1 MKPSRMARRALCTV
15 GGVLLAAALAVQACA
30 AGANSFLQR
39 FESEA
44 GGLRL
49 FGCALDDPAPEQFSA
64 SLGGEPLPIAGVST
78 VEQEQVPVT
87 YYCLADISG
96 SISAAQMQQEKDA
109 LYALCDALGE
119 NDTLVLGTLGNG
131 LSASGFLSDP
141 AEIRAAIDV
150 LAPDRGEDTNLYAG
164 IVESLAV
171 LTSDVR
177 VNPVRCLVILS
188 DGEDDQTSG
197 ITRAEA
203 ESAVQASGVPVYT
216 VATLRAGASASQIEF
231 GKVLGS
237 FARISVGGQHFV
249 PETDGVPAAEAGRQI
264 AAAVSAGLVLMVDT
278 SAAPADRD
286 ELLLSVTYTA
296 GDTQLTDTLT
306 VYRSQLIAPAA
317 PAEDPA
323 DSENAGGPA
332 GEADPAP
339 EKTGGVPLWA
349 VALAALAVIAC
360 GLGVGAVQRKKRRQP
375 EPQPQPEPEPKP
387 EPKSEPKPEQ
397 PCGCPPPSYT
407 VRLTAIG
414 YQGIVHTVD
423 LWEGK
428 PCTLGRTPA
437 ANVVL
442 DAADRRLSGVHCSL
456 CCTRGVL
463 AVRDNGSTNGTFVDG
478 VPIRPQGAV
487 PVADGHTLRAGSY
500 EYRVSI
506 QNY

>member
-1 MKPSRMARRALCTV
+1 MKPNRMARRALCAA
-15 GGVLLAAALAVQACA
+15 GGMLLAAALAVQACA

-44 GGLRL
+44 GQLRL
-49 FGCALDDPAPEQFSA
+49 FGCALDGAAPEQFSA
-64 SLGGEPLPIAGVST
+64 SLGGEPLPITGVST
-78 VEQEQVPVT
+78 VEQQVPVT

-96 SISAAQMQQEKDA
+96 SISAAQMQQEKDV

-131 LSASGFLSDP
+131 LSVSGFLSDP
-141 AEIRAAIDV
+141 DEIRAAIDA

-171 LTSDVR
+171 LASDVR

-216 VATLRAGASASQIEF
+216 VAALRAGASAAQIEF

-237 FARISVGGQHFV
+237 FARSSVGGQHFA
-249 PETDGVPAAEAGRQI
+249 PETDGVSAAEAGRQI
-264 AAAVSAGLVLMVDT
+264 AAAVSAGLVLTVDT
-278 SAAPADRD
+278 SAVTADRD

-296 GDTQLTDTLT
+296 GDTQWTDTLT
-306 VYRSQLIAPAA
+306 VYRSALIAPAA

-323 DSENAGGPA
+323 GGESTGQPA
-332 GEADPAP
+332 GEEEPAP
-339 EKTGGVPLWA
+339 EKPGGVPLWA
-349 VALAALAVIAC
+349 VALVAVVALAAVGC
-360 GLGVGAVQRKKRRQP
+360 GVGVWVMRRKKRQQPEPQP
-375 EPQPQPEPEPKP
+375 EPQPQPEPE
-387 EPKSEPKPEQ
+387 Q
-397 PCGCPPPSYT
+397 PCGCPATSYT

-414 YQGIVHTVD
+414 YQGLVHTMD
-423 LWEGK
+423 LWEGE
-428 PCTLGRTPA
+428 PRTLGRTPA

-456 CCTRGVL
+456 CCTKGVL
-463 AVRDNGSTNGTFVDG
+463 TVRDNGSTNGTFVDG
-478 VPIRPQGAV
+478 VPIRQQGAV
-487 PVADGHTLRAGSY
+487 PVADGHTLRVGSY

-506 QNY
+506 QKY

>member
-1 MKPSRMARRALCTV
+1 M
-15 GGVLLAAALAVQACA
+15 LLAAALAVQACA
-30 AGANSFLQR
+30 AGTNSFLQR

-49 FGCALDDPAPEQFSA
+49 FGCALDGAAPEQFSA
-64 SLGGEPLPIAGVST
+64 SLGGEPLPVAGVST

-96 SISAAQMQQEKDA
+96 SISAAQMQQEKDV

-141 AEIRAAIDV
+141 GEIRAAIDA

-171 LTSDVR
+171 LASDVR

-203 ESAVQASGVPVYT
+203 ESAVQTSGVPVYT
-216 VATLRAGASASQIEF
+216 VAVLRAGASAGQIEF

-237 FARISVGGQHFV
+237 FARGSVGGQHFA

-264 AAAVSAGLVLMVDT
+264 AAGVSGGLVLTVDT
-278 SAAPADRD
+278 SAVTADRD

-296 GDTQLTDTLT
+296 GDTQRTDTLT
-306 VYRSQLIAPAA
+306 VYRSALIAPAA

-323 DSENAGGPA
+323 GSESAGQPAGG
-332 GEADPAP
+332 EEPAP
-339 EKTGGVPLWA
+339 EEPGGVPLWA
-349 VALAALAVIAC
+349 AALVVLAVAAC
-360 GLGVGAVQRKKRRQP
+360 GVGVWAVLRKKRRQP
-375 EPQPQPEPEPKP
+375 EPQLQPEPQPEPQPQ
-387 EPKSEPKPEQ
+387 PEQ
-397 PCGCPPPSYT
+397 PCGCPAPSYT

-423 LWEGK
+423 LWEGR
-428 PCTLGRTPA
+428 PRTLGRTPA
-437 ANVVL
+437 ANKVL

-456 CCTRGVL
+456 CCTKGVL
-463 AVRDNGSTNGTFVDG
+463 TVRDNGSTNGTFVDG
-478 VPIRPQGAV
+478 VPIRQQGAV
-487 PVADGHTLRAGSY
+487 PVADGHTLRIGSY